1 MAYSRVYHSIVDDQR
16 FETVYSDDAA
26 LASWLR
32 LLLVADA
39 MYPAPAPLPRT
50 VRPRALGVLVT
61 AGLVELVGSEHYR
74 IHGLASERE
83 KRSLSARNAAALR
96 WQSPRIASKDEHRRD
111 ETSTAGARR
120 NGLEKV
126 GTTLRRQTMTPAE
139 VEHERLIL
147 EGMIPDDRPKS
158 ARS

>member
-1 MAYSRVYHSIVDDQR
+1 MAYSRVYHSIVDDPR
-16 FETVYSDDAA
+16 FELVYSNDPA
-26 LASWLR
+26 LAAWLR

-50 VRPRALGVLVT
+50 VRAKALEVLVT

-96 WQSPRIASKDEHRRD
+96 WHSDRTASKDEQRRD

-120 NGLEKV
+120 NGLEKL
-126 GTTLRRQTMTPAE
+126 GTTMRHVMSIEERDDEARRLAE
-139 VEHERLIL
+139 
-147 EGMIPDDRPKS
+147 GKS
-158 ARS
+158 